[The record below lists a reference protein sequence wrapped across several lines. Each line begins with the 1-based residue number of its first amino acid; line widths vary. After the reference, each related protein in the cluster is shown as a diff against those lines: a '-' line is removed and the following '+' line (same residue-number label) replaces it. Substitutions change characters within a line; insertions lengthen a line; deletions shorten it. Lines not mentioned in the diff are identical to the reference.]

1 MSIENITF
9 EETDNF
15 DTIATKTVLIYAG
28 TSELKTQM
36 NKLKIDYSKTPK
48 GNKQR
53 FVLRSPKLTNGRIEV
68 YL

>member
-9 EETDNF
+9 EDSDNF
-15 DTIATKTVLIYAG
+15 DQVATKTVLIYAG
-28 TSELKTQM
+28 TSELKMQM
-36 NKLKIDYSKTPK
+36 QKLKIDYSKISK

-53 FVLRSPKLTNGRIEV
+53 FVLRSPNLTNGRIEV

>member
-9 EETDNF
+9 EESDNF
-15 DTIATKTVLIYAG
+15 DQVAIKTVLIYAG

-36 NKLKIDYSKTPK
+36 QKLKIDYSKISK

-53 FVLRSPKLTNGRIEV
+53 FVLRSPNLTNGRIEV

>member
-1 MSIENITF
+1 MSIENIIF
-9 EETDNF
+9 EESDNF
-15 DTIATKTVLIYAG
+15 DQIATKTVLIYAG

-36 NKLKIDYSKTPK
+36 QKLKIDYSKTPK